1 MGAKTLLS
9 LEEFMALPEDG
20 NRHELSE
27 GELVVTPIPS
37 REHVRIV
44 RQITRILSRFV
55 DEGRLGEVYSEPG
68 CELSRD
74 PRTLRQPDIA
84 FYSRARHDAMA
95 PGTFFVGTPELA
107 VEVVSPSNTAQ
118 DIEVKVD
125 QFLAAGGIE
134 VWVVYPTM
142 RSVRIYRPGG
152 LAHKLSDRDTITF
165 DLFPGWSARVADF
178 FDLDY

>member
-27 GELVVTPIPS
+27 GELIVMPLPS
-37 REHVRIV
+37 REHVQTVRRIDL
-44 RQITRILSRFV
+44 ILSRYV
-55 DEGRLGEVYSEPG
+55 NDRRLGHVYCEPG

-74 PRTLRQPDIA
+74 PRRTLRQPDVA
-84 FYSRARHDAMA
+84 FYSRSRLDAM
-95 PGTFFVGTPELA
+95 PGTFLEGAPELA

-118 DIEVKVD
+118 YLARKVD
-125 QFLAAGGIE
+125 QFLASGGIE
-134 VWVVYPTM
+134 VWAVYPEL
-142 RSVRIYRPGG
+142 RSVWIYRPGG

-165 DLFPGWSARVADF
+165 ELFPGWSARVADF
-178 FDLDY
+178 FDLEY